1 MGLTMA
7 VPKVPHLEKHHSS
20 VGGWLRAAVLGA
32 NDGVVSTASLVL
44 GVAAAHATASEVVTA
59 GLAGLV
65 GGALS
70 MAAGEYVSVSS
81 QRDVE
86 QADLAVERREL
97 KTQPELELTELTAIY
112 VAKGLDE
119 PLARKVAETLTAKG
133 DVLAIHAKE
142 ELGIDP
148 DELAKPVQAA
158 VTSAVAFA
166 SGAALPLL
174 AMVFTPASLRIG
186 ITLGAALV
194 TLGALGAWSARL
206 GGAPAGRAVA
216 RVLVGGGLAMGL
228 TMAIGALFGTSPG

>member
-1 MGLTMA
+1 
-7 VPKVPHLEKHHSS
+7 VPHFEKHRSG

-44 GVAAAHATASEVVTA
+44 GVAAANASASATLTA

-86 QADLAVERREL
+86 RADLAVERREL
-97 KTQPELELTELTAIY
+97 ERQPELELVELTAIY

-119 PLARKVAETLTAKG
+119 ALARKVAETLTAKG

-148 DELAKPVQAA
+148 DALARPVQAA
-158 VTSAVAFA
+158 VSSAIAFA

-174 AMVFTPASLRIG
+174 AMTLTPELARIPV
-186 ITLGAALV
+186 TLGAALV
-194 TLGALGAWSARL
+194 TLGGLGAWSAKL
-206 GGAPAGRAVA
+206 GGAPIGRAVV
-216 RVLVGGGLAMGL
+216 RVLVGGALAMGL
-228 TMAIGALFGTSPG
+228 TMAIGALFGVSA

>member
-1 MGLTMA
+1 MA
-7 VPKVPHLEKHHSS
+7 LRMADGAHADPEKHRSS

-44 GVAAAHATASEVVTA
+44 GVAASHASSGAIVTA
-59 GLAGLV
+59 GVAGLV

-86 QADLAVERREL
+86 RADLDIERREL
-97 KTQPELELTELTAIY
+97 ATQPEDELRELTMIY

-119 PLARKVAETLTAKG
+119 PLARKVAETLTEKG
-133 DVLAIHAKE
+133 DALTVHARE

-148 DELAKPVQAA
+148 EQLARPVQAA
-158 VTSAVAFA
+158 LTSAIAFA

-174 AMVFTPASLRIG
+174 SVGLVPESFRLA
-186 ITLGAALV
+186 V
-194 TLGALGAWSARL
+194 TLGSALIALGVLGAWSARL
-206 GGAPAGRAVA
+206 GGAPVVRAVL
-216 RVLVGGGLAMGL
+216 RVVIGGAAAMGI
-228 TMAIGALFGTSPG
+228 TMAIGAIFGVSA

>member
-1 MGLTMA
+1 MTHA
-7 VPKVPHLEKHHSS
+7 HLERHRSH

-44 GVAAAHATASEVVTA
+44 GVAAAQTSIAGTITA

-86 QADLAVERREL
+86 QADLATERREL
-97 KTQPELELTELTAIY
+97 ATQPEHELRELTGIY

-119 PLARKVAETLTAKG
+119 ALARQVAQALTDKG
-133 DVLAIHAKE
+133 DPLRVHARE

-148 DELAKPVQAA
+148 DELARPTQAA
-158 VTSAVAFA
+158 LVSCIAFA
-166 SGAALPLL
+166 AGAALPLL
-174 AMVFTPASLRIG
+174 AISVTPAPYRIG
-186 ITLGAALV
+186 VTLGSALV
-194 TLGALGAWSARL
+194 ALGALGGWSARL
-206 GGAPAGRAVA
+206 GGAPVPRAVV
-216 RVLVGGGLAMGL
+216 RVLVGGALAMGL
-228 TMAIGALFGTSPG
+228 TMGIGAIFGVSA

>member
-1 MGLTMA
+1 MKPAHT
-7 VPKVPHLEKHHSS
+7 EKHRAH

-44 GVAAAHATASEVVTA
+44 GVAAAHTSLEGTITA

-81 QRDVE
+81 QRDAE

-97 KTQPELELTELTAIY
+97 DTEPELELRELTAIY
-112 VAKGLDE
+112 MQKGLDE
-119 PLARKVAETLTAKG
+119 PLARRVAETLTRDG
-133 DVLAIHAKE
+133 DVLAIHARE

-148 DELAKPVQAA
+148 EELAKPVQAA
-158 VTSAVAFA
+158 LVSALAFA

-174 AMVFTPASLRIG
+174 AIAFTPALFRIG
-186 ITLGAALV
+186 V
-194 TLGALGAWSARL
+194 TLGSALVALAALGGWSARL
-206 GGAPAGRAVA
+206 GGAPAPRAVI
-216 RVLVGGGLAMGL
+216 RVLVGGALAMGL
-228 TMAIGALFGTSPG
+228 TMAIGALFGVSAG